1 MTTVTTNWFE
11 GVLERLPGELV
22 LAVVYLYEQGAHM
35 PLIHNAAADD
45 DRHKRPLWRG
55 WQRPE
60 LRPTL
65 QQNLE
70 HLANGGLLGLL
81 PASIGMVVAD
91 VDEYDKDGL
100 ADWMTR
106 YPPLGDVPSLQ
117 PGRTHLYYNSA
128 VPFHNRQ
135 QWKFHLYGISMEIRS
150 RHGFVIL
157 WDPEAVA
164 EIVAE
169 RSMTR
174 STRSMTR
181 LPRGVLGLMVSRYP
195 WPAVA
200 ATQGLMEPPPREPR
214 PRTPP
219 RTSRTPRIRTE
230 AIPSPATWILPSPP
244 ESLQEVGEGRRN
256 NGVFDA
262 VRFAVYKLPRGQGGE
277 AMRIRWY
284 ELVLSQT
291 EACNRD
297 LPVPMR
303 PARVV
308 STARSIARFT
318 WNNPYFGRTD
328 DMGRRDPAVQRE
340 RGLASGR
347 ARRERLRGRNA
358 RIVEMHHAG
367 WSIAHV
373 ARQEGLSWVQ
383 TWRVVTEDRSKPG
396 VFHQPIA
403 LLVLRVEMGGK
414 IAGNDEIRN
423 GRAAVSSDET
433 QPQRPQNQLK
443 QSIIAPQYNETTQ
456 SNGPP
461 PTPFVDNSAENVD
474 NSPATWDDAI
484 RDGERRR
491 AEEFRRVA
499 EQQRRDW
506 LELRGLPGEERGPP
520 GDDYPE

>member
-1 MTTVTTNWFE
+1 MTSVTIAATW
-11 GVLERLPGELV
+11 LEHVMAKLPRELV
-22 LAVVYLYEQGAHM
+22 LSVVYLYEQGAHM

-65 QQNLE
+65 QQNLL
-70 HLANGGLLGLL
+70 HLAGGGLIGLL

-91 VDEYDKDGL
+91 IDEYEKDGL
-100 ADWMTR
+100 ADWITR

-117 PGRTHLYYNSA
+117 PGRTHLYYNSST
-128 VPFHNRQ
+128 PFHNRQ
-135 QWKFHLYGISMEIRS
+135 QWKFMLYGISMEIRS

-169 RSMTR
+169 RSMAR
-174 STRSMTR
+174 STRGMTR
-181 LPRGVLGLMVSRYP
+181 LPRGVLGLRVSRYP

-200 ATQGLMEPPPREPR
+200 ATLGLGEPPPREPR

-219 RTSRTPRIRTE
+219 RTSRAPRIRTE
-230 AIPSPATWILPSPP
+230 SIPFPSPASWILPNPP
-244 ESLQEVGEGRRN
+244 AHLQEVGEGRRN
-256 NGVFDA
+256 TEVFDA
-262 VRFAVYKLPRGQGGE
+262 VRYAAYKLPRGQGGE

-291 EACNRD
+291 EACNRT

-308 STARSIARFT
+308 STARSVARFT
-318 WNNPYFGRTD
+318 WANPYFGRTD

-347 ARRERLRGRNA
+347 ARRERLQPRNQC
-358 RIVEMHHAG
+358 IVAMHRAG

-373 ARQEGLSWVQ
+373 ARQENLSWIQ
-383 TWRVVTEDRSKPG
+383 TWRVVAADQARPG
-396 VFHQPIA
+396 IYHEPIA
-403 LLVLRVEMGGK
+403 PPVLLVENPVKMSGD
-414 IAGNDEIRN
+414 DEIRN
-423 GRAAVSSDET
+423 GRAAISHDET
-433 QPQRPQNQLK
+433 LSQQPLEQSEP
-443 QSIIAPQYNETTQ
+443 SIITRLTDDTTL
-456 SNGPP
+456 SEDLSL
-461 PTPFVDNSAENVD
+461 TPIVDNSFGNVD
-474 NSPATWDDAI
+474 NSTSPWDEAI
-484 RDGERRR
+484 REGEKRR
-491 AEEFRRVA
+491 ALEFRRGA
-499 EQQRRDW
+499 ERERWAWRDR
-506 LELRGLPGEERGPP
+506 EPPEESG
-520 GDDYPE
+520 

>member
-1 MTTVTTNWFE
+1 MTMTTVATWFDA
-11 GVLERLPGELV
+11 VSAKLPRELV
-22 LAVVYLYEQGAHM
+22 LSVVYLYEQGAHM
-35 PLIHNAAADD
+35 PLIHNAGADD

-65 QQNLE
+65 QQNLQ
-70 HLANGGLLGLL
+70 HLSNGGLLGLL

-135 QWKFHLYGISMEIRS
+135 QWKFMLYGISMEIRS

-174 STRSMTR
+174 STRGMTR
-181 LPRGVLGLMVSRYP
+181 LPRGVLGLRVSRYP

-200 ATQGLMEPPPREPR
+200 ATQGLMGPPPREPR

-219 RTSRTPRIRTE
+219 RASRAPRIRTE
-230 AIPSPATWILPSPP
+230 PISSPMSWTLADPP
-244 ESLQEVGEGRRN
+244 AHLQEVGEGRRN
-256 NGVFDA
+256 NEIFDA
-262 VRFAVYKLPRGQGGE
+262 VRFAVYRLPRGQGGE
-277 AMRIRWY
+277 AMRIRWHQ
-284 ELVLSQT
+284 LVLSQT
-291 EACNRD
+291 EACNRE
-297 LPVPMR
+297 LPAPMR

-318 WNNPYFGRTD
+318 WTNPYFGRTD

-347 ARRERLRGRNA
+347 ARRERLQPRNR
-358 RIVEMHHAG
+358 RIVAMHHAG

-403 LLVLRVEMGGK
+403 PPVLRGEIPGK
-414 IAGNDEIRN
+414 IGRNDEKRN
-423 GRAAVSSDET
+423 GRAAISSDET
-433 QPQRPQNQLK
+433 QPQQPQNQLEP
-443 QSIIAPQYNETTQ
+443 SIATPQTNETTQ

-461 PTPFVDNSAENVD
+461 PTPFVDNSVENVD
-474 NSPATWDDAI
+474 NLASPWDEAI

-491 AEEFRRVA
+491 ADEFRRRA
-499 EQQRRDW
+499 EREQRAWR
-506 LELRGLPGEERGPP
+506 ERGPP
-520 GDDYPE
+520 DQE

>member
-1 MTTVTTNWFE
+1 MTATTWVENAM
-11 GVLERLPGELV
+11 GKLPRELV
-22 LAVVYLYEQGAHM
+22 LSVVYLYEQGAHM

-70 HLANGGLLGLL
+70 HLAGGGLIGLL

-91 VDEYDKDGL
+91 IDEYEKDGL
-100 ADWMTR
+100 ADWITR

-117 PGRTHLYYNSA
+117 PGRTHLYYNSST
-128 VPFHNRQ
+128 PFHNRQ
-135 QWKFHLYGISMEIRS
+135 QWKFMLYGISMEIRS

-169 RSMTR
+169 RSMAR
-174 STRSMTR
+174 STRGMTR
-181 LPRGVLGLMVSRYP
+181 LPRGVLGLRVSRYP

-200 ATQGLMEPPPREPR
+200 ATLGLGEPPPREPR

-219 RTSRTPRIRTE
+219 RTSRIRMEPTPF
-230 AIPSPATWILPSPP
+230 PSPASWILPNPP
-244 ESLQEVGEGRRN
+244 AHLQEVGEGRRN
-256 NGVFDA
+256 TEVFDA
-262 VRFAVYKLPRGQGGE
+262 VRYAVYRLPRGQGGE

-291 EACNRD
+291 EACNRT

-318 WNNPYFGRTD
+318 WANPYFGRTD
-328 DMGRRDPAVQRE
+328 DMGRRDAAVQRE
-340 RGLASGR
+340 RGLASGM
-347 ARRERLRGRNA
+347 ARRERLQPRNQ
-358 RIVEMHHAG
+358 RIVAMHRAG

-373 ARQEGLSWVQ
+373 ARQEALSWIQ
-383 TWRVVTEDRSKPG
+383 TWRVVAADQARPG
-396 VFHQPIA
+396 IYHEPIA
-403 LLVLRVEMGGK
+403 PPDAEFENLGK
-414 IAGNDEIRN
+414 MSMDDEIRN
-423 GRAAVSSDET
+423 GRAAISHDET
-433 QPQRPQNQLK
+433 LSQQPLEQSEP
-443 QSIIAPQYNETTQ
+443 SIITRLTDDTTL
-456 SNGPP
+456 SDGPSL
-461 PTPFVDNSAENVD
+461 TPIVDNSVGNVD
-474 NSPATWDDAI
+474 NSTSPWDEAI
-484 RDGERRR
+484 REGEKRRV
-491 AEEFRRVA
+491 EEFRRRDERERWAWRDRGAARGVGGVNGVP
-499 EQQRRDW
+499 RRV
-506 LELRGLPGEERGPP
+506 
-520 GDDYPE
+520 

>member
-1 MTTVTTNWFE
+1 MTTVTTNWF
-11 GVLERLPGELV
+11 GVISAKLPRELV

-106 YPPLGDVPSLQ
+106 YPPLGDVPSLR
-117 PGRTHLYYNSA
+117 PGRTHLYYNSS

-135 QWKFHLYGISMEIRS
+135 QWTYRLYGISMEIRS

-174 STRSMTR
+174 STRGMTR
-181 LPRGVLGLMVSRYP
+181 LPRGVLGLRVSRYP

-200 ATQGLMEPPPREPR
+200 ATQGLMGPPPREPR
-214 PRTPP
+214 PRTPLRASRVP
-219 RTSRTPRIRTE
+219 RTRTE
-230 AIPSPATWILPSPP
+230 AIPSPMSWTIADPP
-244 ESLQEVGEGRRN
+244 AHLQEVGEGRRN
-256 NGVFDA
+256 NEIFDA
-262 VRFAVYKLPRGQGGE
+262 VRFAVYRLPRGQGGE
-277 AMRIRWY
+277 AMRIRWHQ
-284 ELVLSQT
+284 LVLSQT
-291 EACNRD
+291 EACNRE
-297 LPVPMR
+297 LPAPMR

-318 WNNPYFGRTD
+318 WTNPYFGRTD
-328 DMGRRDPAVQRE
+328 DMGRRDPSVQRE

-358 RIVEMHHAG
+358 RIVELHHAG

-373 ARQEGLSWVQ
+373 ARREGLSWVQ
-383 TWRVVTEDRSKPG
+383 TWRVITEDRSKPG

-403 LLVLRVEMGGK
+403 PPVLHGEIEEKVGR
-414 IAGNDEIRN
+414 NDEIRN
-423 GRAAVSSDET
+423 RRADISSDET
-433 QPQRPQNQLK
+433 QPEQPQNQLEP
-443 QSIIAPQYNETTQ
+443 STNTPQTNEIPQ

-461 PTPFVDNSAENVD
+461 PTPFVDNSVETVD
-474 NSPATWDDAI
+474 NSPSPWDEAI
-484 RDGERRR
+484 REGERRR
-491 AEEFRRVA
+491 ADEFRRRA
-499 EQQRRDW
+499 EQQRQQRWD
-506 LELRGLPGEERGPP
+506 LRGPP
-520 GDDYPE
+520 GDEEGGG

>member
-1 MTTVTTNWFE
+1 MTMVLETSWFE
-11 GVLERLPGELV
+11 VLSAKLPRELV

-45 DRHKRPLWRG
+45 ARHKRPLWRG

-100 ADWMTR
+100 FDWMTR

-117 PGRTHLYYNSA
+117 PGRTHLYYNSGT
-128 VPFHNRQ
+128 PFHNRQ

-164 EIVAE
+164 EITAE

-174 STRSMTR
+174 STRGMTR
-181 LPRGVLGLMVSRYP
+181 LPRGVLGLRVSRYP

-244 ESLQEVGEGRRN
+244 ESLRDVGEGRRN
-256 NGVFDA
+256 NEVFDA
-262 VRFAVYKLPRGQGGE
+262 VRFAAYKLPRGQGGE

-291 EACNRD
+291 EACNRE
-297 LPVPMR
+297 LPTPMR

-318 WNNPYFGRTD
+318 WANPYFGRTD

-347 ARRERLRGRNA
+347 ARRERLRSRNA
-358 RIVEMHHAG
+358 RIVELHHAG

-403 LLVLRVEMGGK
+403 PPVLRGEVEGK
-414 IAGNDEIRN
+414 IGRNDEIRN
-423 GRAAVSSDET
+423 GRAAFFDNET
-433 QPQRPQNQLK
+433 QPQQPKKRLEPTELSPQV
-443 QSIIAPQYNETTQ
+443 NETLAL
-456 SNGPP
+456 PAAL
-461 PTPFVDNSAENVD
+461 PTPSVDNVESVVD
-474 NSPATWDDAI
+474 NPRSVWDDAI
-484 RDGERRR
+484 REGARRR
-491 AEEFRRVA
+491 AEESRRRSGQDRQA
-499 EQQRRDW
+499 WRD
-506 LELRGLPGEERGPP
+506 RGPP
-520 GDDYPE
+520 EE